1 MTDLRHKFNL
11 SKEAGLLSFVLL
23 LIVILNVVVVGDLF
37 LSILHSP
44 HTLRIVRMII
54 MLFILG
60 FLGVHS
66 ARNPEIQSR
75 GWVYIILGFSLVFL
89 DALLGVAADS
99 PLLMDKL
106 SDFGMVLFTFMTT
119 FFFQLLGYFC
129 LAYGFFLWI
138 PAMIQARRS
147 IEQTAMELEHK
158 VMESTLELRE
168 SYEELRESKLQLE
181 EATKIKNEFLASV
194 SHELKTPLNSI
205 MGFCRLLLEERHGPL
220 TEKQRKSLQLIDSN
234 SHNLFEQIRKL
245 LDFSKLEFNDV
256 QVRFERVRLEDVM
269 QEAMAV
275 VEPLAREKNLLLEVE
290 AGEDAEYVFTDRKVL
305 GQLLLA
311 ILDNAI
317 KFTDTGSIRILSGSV
332 DAGYSSWWVAIS
344 DSGIGIPDEDR
355 ELIFDPFRQ
364 VDGSLRRRHRGTGL
378 GLSIARK
385 LVLLL
390 GGSIE
395 VESIKEVGSTFTMTF
410 PNQNDF
416 VVEKQLERK

>member
-1 MTDLRHKFNL
+1 
-11 SKEAGLLSFVLL
+11 
-23 LIVILNVVVVGDLF
+23 
-37 LSILHSP
+37 
-44 HTLRIVRMII
+44 
-54 MLFILG
+54 
-60 FLGVHS
+60 
-66 ARNPEIQSR
+66 
-75 GWVYIILGFSLVFL
+75 
-89 DALLGVAADS
+89 
-99 PLLMDKL
+99 
-106 SDFGMVLFTFMTT
+106 
-119 FFFQLLGYFC
+119 
-129 LAYGFFLWI
+129 
-138 PAMIQARRS
+138 MIQARRS

-158 VMESTLELRE
+158 VMERTLELRE
-168 SYEELRESKLQLE
+168 SYEELRESKFRLE

-220 TEKQRKSLQLIDSN
+220 TEKQIKSLRLIDSN
-234 SHNLFEQIRKL
+234 SHNLFEQIKKL
-245 LDFSKLEFNDV
+245 LDFSKLEFQDV

-290 AGEDAEYVFTDRKVL
+290 AGKDAEYVFTDKKVL

-317 KFTDTGSIRILSGSV
+317 KFTDTGSIRIISGSA
-332 DAGYSSWWVAIS
+332 DAGYSWWVAIS

-385 LVLLL
+385 LVILL
-390 GGSIE
+390 GGQIE
-395 VESIKEVGSTFTMTF
+395 VESIKEIGSTFTMTF
-410 PNQNDF
+410 PNQHDYAG
-416 VVEKQLERK
+416 EKQLERK